1 MLKRGY
7 RRAANRSMI
16 EHRREVRPARWR
28 ALPVLGLTG
37 VLCVLGSGAAQA
49 EIYKCVD
56 LDGHT
61 SYLSRPCPDLDLL
74 DRVIADNGIYDARR
88 QRPPSGARGDDA
100 SDSGSDAVPEPLPPL
115 GAAAPVPTPWPE
127 PSGDY

>member
-1 MLKRGY
+1 MNEARPLALRLSAVAGPFIGGLLCAV
-7 RRAANRSMI
+7 AA
-16 EHRREVRPARWR
+16 VDAR
-28 ALPVLGLTG
+28 
-37 VLCVLGSGAAQA
+37 A

-61 SYLSRPCPDLDLL
+61 SYLSRPCADLDLL

-88 QRPPSGARGDDA
+88 AGRSPRAA
-100 SDSGSDAVPEPLPPL
+100 SDALPVAPVEAVPEPLPAL
-115 GAAAPVPTPWPE
+115 GAGNASPTPSPE